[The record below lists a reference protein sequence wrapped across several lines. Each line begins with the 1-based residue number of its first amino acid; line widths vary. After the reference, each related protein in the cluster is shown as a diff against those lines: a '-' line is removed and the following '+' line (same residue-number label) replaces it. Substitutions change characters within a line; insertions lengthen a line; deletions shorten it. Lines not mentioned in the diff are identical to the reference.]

1 MLLLPNCSTD
11 DYKIELVDVD
21 VDYITSYKRK
31 RIVPVKKNKKKKL
44 H

>member
-21 VDYITSYKRK
+21 YITSYKRK
-31 RIVPVKKNKKKKL
+31 RIVPVKKKQTKKL